1 MFQTYEYFCLCM
13 FFRTSTRNDIVSV
26 FHLQKSCL
34 SGIHFFLTLPMK
46 SLLKFSIRGREGK
59 GREFSWRW
67 RKTFDYPVCGKYYDG
82 QFTYVISI
90 KASCFMNS
98 FLLFKK
104 FSLVA
109 QSCPTLCDP
118 MDWSTP
124 AFPVHHQLP
133 ELAQTHVHQVGDD
146 IQPSHPLA
154 FPYSPAFNI
163 SQHQG
168 LF

>member
-13 FFRTSTRNDIVSV
+13 FFRTSLLPGMTLCLFFIYRN
-26 FHLQKSCL
+26 L
-34 SGIHFFLTLPMK
+34 FFQGYIFF
-46 SLLKFSIRGREGK
+46 SLCTWSHYWNFQLGEGK

-82 QFTYVISI
+82 QFTYIISI

-118 MDWSTP
+118 MDCSTP

-133 ELAQTHVHQVGDD
+133 ELAQTHVHQIGDD
-146 IQPSHPLA
+146 IQPSHPLV
-154 FPYSPAFNI
+154 FPYSPAFNL